1 MKLKENEIEKLKEF
15 QQKSSQLSFE
25 IGELTRQQ
33 WNIKT
38 MLQKGKEL
46 IEDLS
51 KEQESFLKDIESE
64 YGKGSI
70 DMETF
75 EFTPQEA

>member
-1 MKLKENEIEKLKEF
+1 MKLKENQIEKLKEF

-33 WNIKT
+33 WNIE
-38 MLQKGKEL
+38 MMIQKGKEL
-46 IEDLS
+46 IDELS
-51 KEQESFLKDIESE
+51 KEQDSFLREIEEE

-70 DMETF
+70 NMENF
-75 EFTPQEA
+75 EFTPQEG